1 MSAEQALLHAYLEW
15 RRLAE
20 AEGKAIRMRDWKFL
34 LECQQALKKL
44 QPFISQLT
52 FAARREWKKSGA
64 DLIAKEEI
72 IRAVVLELIE
82 LGKRNKTL
90 LQAAREAAQARR
102 EELAAAGRNLKRLQ
116 LSYVSARKSA
126 WTSFS

>member
-1 MSAEQALLHAYLEW
+1 MSAERALLNAYLEW

-44 QPFISQLT
+44 QPFISQLS
-52 FAARREWKKSGA
+52 FAARSEWKKSGA

-72 IRAVVLELIE
+72 IRTIVLELIE
-82 LGKRNKTL
+82 LGKRNKIS
-90 LQAAREAAQARR
+90 LQAAREAAQAKR
-102 EELAAAGRNLKRLQ
+102 EALEKAGRNLKRLQ
-116 LSYVSARKSA
+116 LSYVSARRSA